1 MMRQEAHGSGSCDRR
16 ILKAFY
22 TQYVAVLLIILVF
35 TVGAFQRAS
44 QRDESTAR
52 PAMAPKEEVSIG
64 GLQIAQHFD
73 DLGQLGSDTA
83 QLEAV
88 ALVIAEHDVKASI
101 ALPVSMQKI
110 DPLHATVEQSLA
122 RVSSLERFF
131 AERGV
136 GEDSL
141 ELVIGGPDAREGI
154 LVVKFEGEDHDNFPL

>member
-1 MMRQEAHGSGSCDRR
+1 MRQEAHASGSCDRR

-44 QRDESTAR
+44 QRDDSGAR
-52 PAMAPKEEVSIG
+52 SAMAPKEAALIG

-73 DLGQLGSDTA
+73 DLGQLKDDTT
-83 QLEAV
+83 QLEAI
-88 ALVIAEHDVKASI
+88 ALVIAEHDVRASI

-110 DPLHATVEQSLA
+110 DSPDSTVERSLA
-122 RVSSLERFF
+122 QAASLERFF
-131 AERGV
+131 AERGI

-141 ELVIGGPDAREGI
+141 ELVIGGPDARKGM
-154 LVVKFEGEDHDNFPL
+154 LVVTFEGEDHDNFPL

>member
-1 MMRQEAHGSGSCDRR
+1 MRPEAQATTTCDRR

-44 QRDESTAR
+44 RNDDRSAL
-52 PAMAPKEEVSIG
+52 PPMAPQEAPSIG
-64 GLQIAQHFD
+64 GLKIAQDFNE
-73 DLGQLGSDTA
+73 LGQLGADTA

-88 ALVIAEHDVKASI
+88 ALVIKEHDVRALIS
-101 ALPVSMQKI
+101 LPVSMQKI
-110 DPLHATVEQSLA
+110 DSPLATVEQSLA
-122 RVSSLERFF
+122 RIASLERFF

-141 ELVIGGPDAREGI
+141 ELVLGGPDASEGA
-154 LVVKFEGEDHDNFPL
+154 LSVSFEGEDHDNLPL